1 MLLFDT
7 FTNNETNSFIEFG
20 DFSGLNLFIV
30 SFPVLVIFLFLAN
43 VMIDKRKSLT
53 NPIRK
58 WYFLIDLLISAFI
71 ISAYPTFECIYNTS
85 HRNATIHKAK
95 VFESNYYQKLTSDEK
110 DYFKLELLDKN
121 GGCINNN
128 ITCKDGFDYY
138 LKLKDIDQIIS
149 DIKKQRET
157 KKPSQTT
164 STIENPLN
172 KKFWELIQ
180 K

>member
-1 MLLFDT
+1 MSKYIIPKCYYLQGKSIRIRLL
-7 FTNNETNSFIEFG
+7 S
-20 DFSGLNLFIV
+20 
-30 SFPVLVIFLFLAN
+30 
-43 VMIDKRKSLT
+43 
-53 NPIRK
+53 
-58 WYFLIDLLISAFI
+58 
-71 ISAYPTFECIYNTS
+71 
-85 HRNATIHKAK
+85 
-95 VFESNYYQKLTSDEK
+95 KLTSDEK

-157 KKPSQTT
+157 KKLPQATP
-164 STIENPLN
+164 TIENPLN

>member
-7 FTNNETNSFIEFG
+7 FANNETNSFIEFS

-43 VMIDKRKSLT
+43 AMIGKRKSLT

-58 WYFLIDLLISAFI
+58 RYFLIDLLIFTFI
-71 ISAYPTFECIYNTS
+71 ISAYPTFKYIYNTS
-85 HRNATIHKAK
+85 YQNATIHKAK
-95 VFESNYYQKLTSDEK
+95 VFESDYYQKLTSDEK
-110 DYFKLELLDKN
+110 SYFKLKLLDKN
-121 GGCINNN
+121 GGCVNNN

-138 LKLKDIDQIIS
+138 LKLKDIDRIIS

-157 KKPSQTT
+157 KKLPQTT
-164 STIENPLN
+164 PTIENPLN